1 MGTSMEYVSH
11 LHEVSPINVKFS
23 GFVEFDSLIV
33 LVYFYLK
40 KYVAIHVFQRSTFR
54 DSFAKIFGKKL
65 S

>member
-1 MGTSMEYVSH
+1 MGNLPCYTK
-11 LHEVSPINVKFS
+11 VSPINMKFS